1 MKRLFLDDERVPIDC
16 ATYMYTRGVDCRIYH
31 EEWIAVKNYKQ
42 FVAWITENGLPDVIS
57 FDHDLADVR
66 YNPATAQTIVV
77 HHEKTGMDCAKWL
90 VDYCLDNKLELPN
103 FMVHSANPA
112 GTDNINGLLK
122 NFKEKGSY
130 TSTYWSEEPD
140 ENS

>member
-1 MKRLFLDDERVPIDC
+1 MKRLFLDDERIPIKC
-16 ATYMYTRGVDCRIYH
+16 AEYMYTRGVDCRIYH
-31 EEWIAVKNYKQ
+31 EEWVIVKNYKD
-42 FVAWITENGLPDVIS
+42 FVKWITENGLPDVIS

-90 VDYCLDNKLELPN
+90 VEYCLDNKKELPN

-112 GTDNINGLLK
+112 GYDNIKGLLE
-122 NFKEKGSY
+122 NFKEKGS
-130 TSTYWSEEPD
+130 EFFKH
-140 ENS
+140 